1 MKALF
6 GKIHRFLRC
15 LRWPLVFIVLLLL
28 VLKSLFT
35 TIGYPRFVC
44 NRVARSIAGD
54 DASCELGGIRGDP
67 FTVFEIEGI
76 TYTRE
81 LPSGTLQV
89 HVPKAT
95 VGLRRRSLMRGNVVL
110 RSLGMGDA
118 TITLTPRET
127 AGAVAL
133 ENIACRAEHSAQDIL
148 LGTVGVTIGGLAS
161 RLDFELSTASLLYD
175 MMEQK
180 KDNGPAD
187 SGRRRGDV
195 DPLDQLFQRLLAI
208 LQPLKGEKYML
219 AQNIPLRLN
228 DGSVDGSV
236 IGDFAKLD
244 DLSAEVNI
252 VLKDTVFGSTSIPN
266 VRGSLFYANKV
277 LRMEDVRCIMPGDEL
292 FVAGGQVDFSSGIA
306 TGLLHGN
313 AYLATLLAI
322 SGTEGRL
329 LPANVIMTEPIRI
342 TAVIDE
348 LPLDNP
354 QALQAHGVI
363 QTQSIYAGG
372 LVISEASVRPSFQ
385 NGRLAME
392 DMQVKTA
399 GRHPS
404 VLAAQGLYLPT
415 EGTFSAEVT
424 GTLNLDDILERLG
437 CPLPDFFHGKRS
449 PIPLKL
455 TVAPSSR
462 LLDWREWDAAVECTL
477 DRLQTGPLKWDDIG
491 LKASLKEGRLHVDA
505 LSCRL
510 ANAPPNHF
518 VLQGESSL
526 DTWLAF
532 LEGDEETPR
541 ADAHLSLRTRH
552 GSREA
557 LAVDMRLA
565 VGKDDNG
572 FNLALE
578 DGQYDIRPE
587 LLHDIFEK
595 SSGLTYDEFPLAWE
609 KCLGEEPIHS
619 VFEMPS
625 WPLRT
630 GEWRLH
636 GHLAAR
642 DVELLEVPLEEIS
655 AAYSVDGKQ
664 VIFDDVKATLK
675 PSGTQGRIG
684 RIAITYDPYS
694 IVFTDMDVVGAPEPI
709 EPWLYARA
717 AREIYHAIWQEVR
730 WSAET
735 PPHIVIPDLQ
745 YHELPRDDYVVILK
759 GTLDSRNAAYRDF
772 QTSSASCRLDLSLP
786 SPGVSVSDIR
796 ICASGE
802 EALTGRVDI
811 GFDNGVDGTLDLAFP
826 AGEMDTIAF
835 LKNTLL
841 YGETFLDRLAVAPQ
855 THFSCKGRFSYN
867 NEFHFALAGKIDTPQ
882 LRFDNIL
889 LNDLHGDWSADNRLL
904 RWNFP
909 RGYFYDGQLTTTGN
923 YDFGTH
929 SGECIAAVRK
939 IPLESLLATFGPRKE
954 EEEEPAAPEPTPW
967 WAFWRSSAPAAPKPP
982 QKPIPLKGQLGCDA
996 HVHYYTN
1003 WADRPLQLQG
1013 NARVEIQEAD
1023 LWRVP
1028 ILSSLGKILFTS
1040 DLGRISKLSAD
1051 VVLNGER
1058 VVVPH
1063 FVTDG
1068 TLISLSGNGTYH
1080 LDTKQMRF
1088 NLTGEFIRSSSIFRW
1103 LLSPVAW
1110 LINAELSGTP
1120 ENFSW
1125 RTTTM
1130 RKIFS
1135 SNQPSM
1141 NRLSSELDEPTNK

>member
-1 MKALF
+1 MKAFF
-6 GKIHRFLRC
+6 GKIRRFLKW
-15 LRWPLVFIVLLLL
+15 LRWPLVFVVLLVLLL
-28 VLKSLFT
+28 KSYFT
-35 TIGYPRFVC
+35 TIGYPQFVC
-44 NRVARSIAGD
+44 RRVAKSIAGD
-54 DASCELGGIRGDP
+54 NARCSIGGIQGDP
-67 FTVFEIEGI
+67 FTTFEIDDL
-76 TYTRE
+76 TYTCE
-81 LPSGTLQV
+81 LPSGTLVV
-89 HVPKAT
+89 HLPKAT
-95 VGLRRRSLMRGNVVL
+95 VGLRRRSLLHGSVRL
-110 RSLGMGDA
+110 RSLALEDA
-118 TITLTPRET
+118 TATLTPSDSPIPVVVKDIT
-127 AGAVAL
+127 
-133 ENIACRAEHSAQDIL
+133 CRADHSAQDIL
-148 LGTVGVTIGGLAS
+148 HGTTGATFGDIGTS
-161 RLDFELSTASLLYD
+161 LDFELHNAFLLYD
-175 MMEQK
+175 WMEQEDEDD
-180 KDNGPAD
+180 DNTDALIERLLSVLHVLNGEALTLAD
-187 SGRRRGDV
+187 SL
-195 DPLDQLFQRLLAI
+195 PFRLS
-208 LQPLKGEKYML
+208 
-219 AQNIPLRLN
+219 
-228 DGSVDGSV
+228 DGSFTGTLA
-236 IGDFAKLD
+236 GDLD
-244 DLSAEVNI
+244 NPDSLQANVHI
-252 VLKDTVFGSTSIPN
+252 VLKDAVFGKTSIPSI
-266 VRGSLFYANKV
+266 RGNLLYTNKI
-277 LRMEDVRCIMPGDEL
+277 LHLEDIRCIMPRDEL
-292 FVAGGQVDFSSGIA
+292 FTGGGQIDFRHNSV
-306 TGLLHGN
+306 TGLMSGSTHLG
-313 AYLATLLAI
+313 TLLALGG
-322 SGTEGRL
+322 SNALRLPGTI
-329 LPANVIMTEPIRI
+329 IMTAPIELI
-342 TAVIDE
+342 AVIDE

-354 QALQAHGVI
+354 QALQAHGLIRLHNVF
-363 QTQSIYAGG
+363 ANG
-372 LVISEASVRPSFQ
+372 LVIAEASARPAFQ
-385 NGRLAME
+385 NGQLLLE
-392 DMQVKTA
+392 ELQIKTA
-399 GRHPS
+399 GRQPS
-404 VLAAQGLYLPT
+404 VLTAQGAYLPS
-415 EGTFSAEVT
+415 EGTFSAVVE
-424 GTLNLDDILERLG
+424 GTLNPSDLLDQFGVDM
-437 CPLPDFFHGKRS
+437 PDAVPGKIS
-449 PIPLKL
+449 SVPLKL
-455 TVAPSSR
+455 TIAPTSR
-462 LLDWREWDAAVECTL
+462 LLDWRQWDAAVECSL
-477 DRLQTGPLKWDDIG
+477 RQLQTGPLKWNDIS
-491 LKASLKEGRLHVDA
+491 LKASLKEKHFSVDA
-505 LSCRL
+505 LAFHL
-510 ANAPPNHF
+510 DDAPANDF
-518 VLQGESSL
+518 LLKGEASL
-526 DTWLAF
+526 DTWLALF
-532 LEGDEETPR
+532 KGDESTPR
-541 ADAHLSLRTRH
+541 ADAVLHLETRH

-557 LAVDMRLA
+557 LSVDTRLA

-578 DGQYDIRPE
+578 DGRLDIRPE

-619 VFEMPS
+619 VFVMPS

-642 DVELLEVPLEEIS
+642 NVELLEVPLEEIS
-655 AAYSVDGKQ
+655 SVYIVDGKQ
-664 VIFDDVKATLK
+664 VLFDDVKATLM

-717 AREIYHAIWQEVR
+717 AREIYHAIWKEVR

-811 GFDNGVDGTLDLAFP
+811 GFANGVEGTLDLAFP

-841 YGETFLDRLAVAPQ
+841 HGEAFLDRLAVAPQ
-855 THFSCKGRFSYN
+855 THFSCKGRFSHN
-867 NEFHFALAGKIDTPQ
+867 NEFHFALAGEIDTPQ
-882 LRFDNIL
+882 LRFDDIL

-939 IPLESLLATFGPRKE
+939 IPLESLLATFGPKKE
-954 EEEEPAAPEPTPW
+954 EEEEPAAAPEPAPW
-967 WAFWRSSAPAAPKPP
+967 WAFWRSSVPAAAKPP
-982 QKPIPLKGQLGCDA
+982 QNPIPLKGQLGCDA

-1003 WADRPLQLQG
+1003 WADRPLQLHG
-1013 NARVEIQEAD
+1013 NARIEVQEAD

-1051 VVLNGER
+1051 VTLNGER

-1080 LDTKQMRF
+1080 LDTRHMRF